1 MPQAVLH
8 PRRLAED
15 SLDLLA
21 TLNRRRALLGEQVR
35 RDLVDQHAG
44 QVFGGLWVVVHPLFI
59 MMVYVFVFAVVFQ
72 ARVGGTREMP
82 LNYTSYI
89 LSGLGVWLALVQ
101 SLSKTSGALTG
112 NAGLI
117 KQVVF
122 PIEVLPVKAA
132 LATMVP
138 LSVMLG
144 VYFAYTI
151 GVEGQV
157 MWTQALLPVLLVIYA
172 LWTTGLGLLLAS
184 VTVFVRDVRE
194 LVSLFTVAGVFLL
207 PVIYVPEWV
216 PPLFKPLL
224 YVNPFSYVIWC
235 FQDALYFGRFEHPW
249 AWVVAIGG
257 GLAIFGLGART
268 FRGLK
273 PYFGDAL

>member
-1 MPQAVLH
+1 MPQAALH

-15 SLDLLA
+15 AIALLV
-21 TLNRRRALLGEQVR
+21 TLTRRRALLGEQVR

-44 QVFGGLWVVVHPLFI
+44 QVIGGLWVILHPLFI
-59 MMVYVFVFAVVFQ
+59 MLVYVFVFAIVFQ
-72 ARVGGTREMP
+72 ARIGGTREMP

-89 LSGLGVWLALVQ
+89 LSGLGVWLAIVQ
-101 SLSKTSGALTG
+101 SLGKTAGALVS
-112 NAGLI
+112 NSSLI

-132 LATMVP
+132 LSTMIP
-138 LSVMLG
+138 LLVMLG
-144 VYFAYTI
+144 VYFAYTV
-151 GVEGQV
+151 GAQGQV
-157 MWTQALLPVLLVIYA
+157 IWTQLLLPLLLLIYA
-172 LWTTGLGLLLAS
+172 LWTVGLGLLLAS
-184 VTVFVRDVRE
+184 VSVFVRDVRE
-194 LVSLFTVAGVFLL
+194 MVSLFTVAGVFLL

-216 PPLFKPLL
+216 PPIFKPLL

-249 AWVVAIGG
+249 AWLVAIGG
-257 GLAIFGLGART
+257 GLLLFALGART